1 MSNTDDNKNS
11 IDSKKE
17 EKETGSTSSSDEN
30 VNYGEFIGGLLRYSI
45 SSIIIFAVFGSFGLY
60 VCKIA
65 QANVLPD
72 NMDYKPFGYKTPN
85 VEEIPIN
92 INVIKEYGFHGFGW
106 MLGEKPKI
114 ISTKIVFNGETVTK
128 DYEEGGIG
136 FINSLQSNPKRASY
150 FGLYIRDILFN
161 MISNNNWMINKMY
174 NILNES
180 VSESIIVFLYPFL
193 IGIIYFVLF
202 FTNFCLSF
210 YYQLKYWKDFFMDKH
225 IKKDEVE
232 WHEPFTYL
240 RPLRSFLLFL
250 YIIFLFFPMVC
261 LLPIGITLYT
271 FFSPLFIT
279 AKVEN
284 TNTKIN
290 FVSFMKDVVLYKSQ
304 MFLVLLTF
312 GLISQSA
319 TSLGRSGLI
328 GSLVGVGIAFFMTN
342 LYNPYIPK
350 KDPNFTPGLVSF
362 KQAKKTM
369 SGGAM
374 SGGGKKMKK

>member
-1 MSNTDDNKNS
+1 MATTDENTNS
-11 IDSKKE
+11 IDSKKQ
-17 EKETGSTSSSDEN
+17 EKGTESSGDEN

-45 SSIIIFAVFGSFGLY
+45 SSLIIFAVFGSFGLY

-72 NMDYKPFGYKTPN
+72 NTDYKPFGSKTPN
-85 VEEIPIN
+85 VEQIPIN
-92 INVIKEYGFHGFGW
+92 TNVIKEYGFHGFGW

-174 NILNES
+174 SVLNES
-180 VSESIIVFLYPFL
+180 LSESIIVFLYPFL
-193 IGIIYFVLF
+193 MGIIYFTLF

-240 RPLRSFLLFL
+240 RPLRSFLFFL
-250 YIIFLFFPMVC
+250 YLIFFFFPMVC
-261 LLPIGITLYT
+261 LLPIGMTLYT
-271 FFSPLFIT
+271 FLSPLFIT
-279 AKVEN
+279 GKVEN
-284 TNTKIN
+284 TNTKVN
-290 FVSFMKDVVLYKSQ
+290 FISFMKDVVLYKSQ

-312 GLISQSA
+312 GLISQSGK
-319 TSLGRSGLI
+319 SLGTNGMV
-328 GSLVGVGIAFFMTN
+328 GALVGTAIVFFMLN

-350 KDPNFTPGLVSF
+350 HDPNFTPGLVPF
-362 KQAKKTM
+362 KQAKK
-369 SGGAM
+369 AM
-374 SGGGKKMKK
+374 TGGGKKMKFK